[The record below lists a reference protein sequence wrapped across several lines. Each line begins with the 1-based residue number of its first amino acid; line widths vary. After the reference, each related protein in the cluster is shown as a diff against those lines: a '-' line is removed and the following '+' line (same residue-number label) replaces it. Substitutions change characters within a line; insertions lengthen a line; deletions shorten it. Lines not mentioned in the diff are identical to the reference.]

1 VNSASPLAELLAYIS
16 AVKSGSKQVGP
27 GNSAAA
33 GQGGHT
39 VDMASIDAS
48 IDYFRRTWSKV
59 STNRL
64 LRESQAQVPDNAGPL
79 NSNQLVHRALS
90 AMRDVSPDYLHHML
104 LYVDALSWM
113 EQLKDV
119 GQNSG
124 GTRNSAKGGGHKAGN
139 GVRRYGAAGKE
150 PVGKPR

>member
-1 VNSASPLAELLAYIS
+1 MNSASPLAELLAYI
-16 AVKSGSKQVGP
+16 AAAKSGSDRVKLGS
-27 GNSAAA
+27 GGA
-33 GQGGHT
+33 GGHGGHT
-39 VDMASIDAS
+39 IDMASIDAS

-113 EQLKDV
+113 ELLKDV

-124 GTRNSAKGGGHKAGN
+124 VTRNSAKGGGHKAGN
-139 GVRRYGAAGKE
+139 GVRRSGAAGKE